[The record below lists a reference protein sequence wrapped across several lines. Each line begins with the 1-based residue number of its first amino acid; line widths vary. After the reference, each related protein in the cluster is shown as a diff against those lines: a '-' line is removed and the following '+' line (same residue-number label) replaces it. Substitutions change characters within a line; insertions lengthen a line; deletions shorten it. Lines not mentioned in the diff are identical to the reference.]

1 MKSPLYAYFLP
12 LTFVVIWGL
21 SFVWSEQILKV
32 YSPITMI
39 TIRLCLASLILFAFV
54 KLAKKLQKLGRK
66 DWGLMVLV
74 ALCQPFA
81 YFIGESYG
89 IVYSSASFAAI
100 MIALIPLMV
109 PLAVWLVFGIRSQWT
124 IFLGL
129 IISFGGIL
137 YMILGDN
144 FELVVDVRGIL
155 FLSMAVLAAVFYALC
170 ISKLTEKYNNFTIVF
185 YQTVLGTLMFL
196 PVFVWLGGLQEFR
209 SVPFDFTIF
218 RNIILLAIF
227 GSGVA
232 FICYV
237 ESIKQIGAVR
247 AAMFANLIPIVTVIG
262 AFFLLNQVF
271 TAQKIIGMSV
281 VILGL
286 FVAQI
291 KLRKNNHELSN

>member
-1 MKSPLYAYFLP
+1 MKSSLYAYFLP

-54 KLAKKLQKLGRK
+54 KFAKKLQKLDRK

-129 IISFGGIL
+129 VISFGGIL

-144 FELVVDVRGIL
+144 FELVVDIRGIL

-170 ISKLTEKYNNFTIVF
+170 ISKLTERYNNFTIVF
-185 YQTVLGTLMFL
+185 YQTALGTLMFL
-196 PVFVWLGGLQEFR
+196 PLFASLGGFQELR

-218 RNIILLAIF
+218 RNIMLLAIF

-271 TAQKIIGMSV
+271 TVQKLIGMSV

-291 KLRKNNHELSN
+291 KLRKKDHRIS